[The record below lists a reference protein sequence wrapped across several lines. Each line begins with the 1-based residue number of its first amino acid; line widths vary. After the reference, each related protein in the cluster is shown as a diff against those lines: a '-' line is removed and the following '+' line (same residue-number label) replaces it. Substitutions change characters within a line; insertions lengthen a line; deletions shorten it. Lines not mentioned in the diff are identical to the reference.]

1 MERTLPH
8 SKFEIET
15 FRIAI
20 RRFSRFA
27 LGLFAAWFVL
37 AAPAVAAKHS
47 KDSLEIVQNRV
58 TEKKAVLIDVRE
70 EKEWKQ
76 GHLKAAKLLPL
87 SHLERGVRKDK
98 LQEFL
103 PKGKI
108 VYLHCASG
116 ARCIEAAEL
125 LTDLGF
131 EVRALKPGY
140 DDFVEAGFEELI
152 P

>member
-1 MERTLPH
+1 VERTPGF
-8 SKFEIET
+8 SKPEIN
-15 FRIAI
+15 RIGKSLLKLN
-20 RRFSRFA
+20 RMV
-27 LGLFAAWFVL
+27 LGLLVAWCIL
-37 AAPAVAAKHS
+37 ATPAVAGKHT
-47 KDSLEIVQNRV
+47 KDSLETVQNRLA
-58 TEKKAVLIDVRE
+58 EKKAVLIDVRE

-87 SHLERGVRKDK
+87 SHLERGVSKDK

>member
-1 MERTLPH
+1 MERTH
-8 SKFEIET
+8 GFSKSEIN
-15 FRIAI
+15 RIGKSWLKL
-20 RRFSRFA
+20 SRMA
-27 LGLFAAWFVL
+27 LGLFVAWSIL
-37 AAPAVAAKHS
+37 ATPAVAGKHT
-47 KDSLEIVQNRV
+47 KDSLETVQNRLA
-58 TEKKAVLIDVRE
+58 EKKAVLIDVRE

-76 GHLKAAKLLPL
+76 GHLKAARLLPL
-87 SHLERGVRKDK
+87 SHLERGVSKDK
-98 LQEFL
+98 LQEYL

>member
-8 SKFEIET
+8 SMFPIKHFGSSFFIFT
-15 FRIAI
+15 
-20 RRFSRFA
+20 RFA
-27 LGLFAAWFVL
+27 LCLLTTWIVL
-37 AAPAVAAKHS
+37 STPVLAAKHS
-47 KDSLEIVQNRV
+47 KDSLETVQNRV

-76 GHLKAAKLLPL
+76 GHLKVAKLLPL
-87 SHLERGVRKDK
+87 SHLERGVSKEK
-98 LQEFL
+98 LKEFL
-103 PKGKI
+103 PKDKI

-131 EVRALKPGY
+131 EVRPLKPEY
-140 DDFVEAGFEELI
+140 DAFVEAGFEEVV

>member
-20 RRFSRFA
+20 RGFSRFA
-27 LGLFAAWFVL
+27 LGLFA
-37 AAPAVAAKHS
+37 
-47 KDSLEIVQNRV
+47 IVQNRV

-87 SHLERGVRKDK
+87 SHLERGMSTEKLKEFMPKD
-98 LQEFL
+98 
-103 PKGKI
+103 KI

-131 EVRALKPGY
+131 EVRPLKPGY
-140 DDFVEAGFEELI
+140 DAFIEAGFEEVI

>member
-1 MERTLPH
+1 VERTPGF
-8 SKFEIET
+8 SKPEIN
-15 FRIAI
+15 RIGKSLLKLN
-20 RRFSRFA
+20 RTV
-27 LGLFAAWFVL
+27 LGLFVAWSIL
-37 AAPAVAAKHS
+37 ATPAVAGKHT
-47 KDSLEIVQNRV
+47 KDSLETVQNRLA
-58 TEKKAVLIDVRE
+58 EKKAVLIDVRE

-87 SHLERGVRKDK
+87 SHLERGVSKDK

>member
-27 LGLFAAWFVL
+27 LGLFAAWLLLSTPVL
-37 AAPAVAAKHS
+37 AAKHS

-87 SHLERGVRKDK
+87 SHLERGMSTEKLKEFMPKD
-98 LQEFL
+98 
-103 PKGKI
+103 KI

-131 EVRALKPGY
+131 EVRPLEPRY
-140 DDFVEAGFEELI
+140 DAFIEAGFEEVI

>member
-8 SKFEIET
+8 SKSASET
-15 FRIAI
+15 FGNAIAE
-20 RRFSRFA
+20 FTRFA
-27 LGLFAAWFVL
+27 LCLFATWLVL
-37 AAPAVAAKHS
+37 STPVLAAKHS
-47 KDSLEIVQNRV
+47 KDTLQIVQNRV

>member
-8 SKFEIET
+8 SKFAIEA
-15 FRIAI
+15 FGIATLKFI
-20 RRFSRFA
+20 RFA
-27 LGLFAAWFVL
+27 LCLFAGWFVL

-76 GHLKAAKLLPL
+76 GHLKVAKLLPL
-87 SHLERGVRKDK
+87 SHLERGVSKER
-98 LQEFL
+98 LEEFL
-103 PKGKI
+103 PKDKI

-116 ARCIEAAEL
+116 ARCIDAAEL
-125 LTDLGF
+125 LTDLGI
-131 EVRALKPGY
+131 EVRRLQPAYVALS
-140 DDFVEAGFEELI
+140 EACFK
-152 P
+152 

>member
-1 MERTLPH
+1 MKSTSGF
-8 SKFEIET
+8 SKHEINH
-15 FRIAI
+15 FGKSAHKL
-20 RRFSRFA
+20 SRMV
-27 LGLFAAWFVL
+27 LGLCVAWSIL
-37 AAPAVAAKHS
+37 AAPALAGKHT
-47 KDSLEIVQNRV
+47 KDSLETVQNRV
-58 TEKKAVLIDVRE
+58 AEKKAVLIDVRE
-70 EKEWKQ
+70 EQEWKQ
-76 GHLKAAKLLPL
+76 GHLKVARLLPL
-87 SHLERGVRKDK
+87 SHLERGVSKDK
-98 LQEFL
+98 LQEHL

-140 DDFVEAGFEELI
+140 DEFVEAGFEEVV

>member
-8 SKFEIET
+8 SKSVIET
-15 FRIAI
+15 FEFGILK
-20 RRFSRFA
+20 FTRFA
-27 LGLFAAWFVL
+27 LCMLAAWFVL
-37 AAPAVAAKHS
+37 AGPAVAAKYS
-47 KDSLEIVQNRV
+47 KDSLEVVQNRV

-87 SHLERGVRKDK
+87 SHLERGVSKEK
-98 LQEFL
+98 LKEFL
-103 PKGKI
+103 PKDKI

-131 EVRALKPGY
+131 EVRPLKPGY
-140 DDFVEAGFEELI
+140 DAFIEAGFEEVV